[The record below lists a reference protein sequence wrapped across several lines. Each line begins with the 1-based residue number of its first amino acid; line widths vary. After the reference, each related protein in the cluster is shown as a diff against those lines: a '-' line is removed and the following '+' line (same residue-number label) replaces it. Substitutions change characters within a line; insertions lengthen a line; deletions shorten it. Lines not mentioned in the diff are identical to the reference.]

1 MTLKSVL
8 DKTTDFFRSKGST
21 SPRLDAE
28 LLLGAGLNLTRMDLY
43 LRFDQPV
50 TETDLAK
57 CRDLVRR
64 RGQGEPVAYLLGSR
78 GFFGHD
84 FVVNPDVLIPRP
96 ETEMLVEWGI
106 EKLSG
111 VSAPKVLDLGCG
123 TGCIGLSLAATTSAE
138 VQLTLV
144 DVSPKALLVAKHNH
158 SRLVPNVAT
167 EFVVADATVALPFPK
182 ESFDL
187 IVANPPYISR
197 TSQEVED
204 SVLRFEPAL
213 ALFADEDGFAI
224 WRGFAKSAQ
233 ALLKPG
239 AWLGMEIGHDQSERA
254 IEFLHHELGMQNV
267 SMYRDLA
274 GHPRMVVGCA
284 PNSLALPANQPVP

>member
-233 ALLKPG
+233 GLLKPG